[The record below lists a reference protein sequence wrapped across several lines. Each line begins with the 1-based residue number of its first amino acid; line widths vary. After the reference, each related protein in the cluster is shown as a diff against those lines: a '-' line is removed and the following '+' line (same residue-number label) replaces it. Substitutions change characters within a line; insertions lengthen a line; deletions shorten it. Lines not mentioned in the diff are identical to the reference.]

1 MHAKESGRRGG
12 WVLGGFLCV
21 LSTLLF
27 LPSFSLCTVV
37 ALTQSPLALALA
49 HAAQLGQGHFECDFA
64 AAAALQV
71 IGERERELTFA
82 LRCINNDAHDDDD
95 AVGAEN
101 WVESCT

>member
-1 MHAKESGRRGG
+1 M
-12 WVLGGFLCV
+12 LGGFLCV
-21 LSTLLF
+21 LLSTLLF
-27 LPSFSLCTVV
+27 CLVLHCALLLQSL
-37 ALTQSPLALALA
+37 LALALA
-49 HAAQLGQGHFECDFA
+49 LAALLGQGHFECDFA

-71 IGERERELTFA
+71 IRERERELTFA